1 LIVGVHDSVDDSGVV
16 AERTRGTQKSV
27 DEGGLA
33 VIDVSN
39 ERDVTKRD

>member
-1 LIVGVHDSVDDSGVV
+1 LVVGVHDSIDDSGVL
-16 AERTRGTQKSV
+16 AERTRGTQKRV

-33 VIDVSN
+33 VIDVGN